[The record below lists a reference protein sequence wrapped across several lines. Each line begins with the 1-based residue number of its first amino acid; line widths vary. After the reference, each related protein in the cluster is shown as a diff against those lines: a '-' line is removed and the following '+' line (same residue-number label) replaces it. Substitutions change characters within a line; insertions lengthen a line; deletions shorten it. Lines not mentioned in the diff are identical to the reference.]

1 MLYVDLSGQRSNTIH
16 NLHKT
21 YGPAVRV
28 GPSEVCFASPAALKE
43 IYGAHSKYPKA
54 PVYDSL
60 GFKST
65 FTTRNRDEY
74 RVMKKRI
81 IPSFSPAAVAE
92 IETTVHQQ
100 LGLLVK
106 CFDKRLNETLD
117 VLPWFRMLALG
128 VVGRFICSTEL

>member
-1 MLYVDLSGQRSNTIH
+1 M
-16 NLHKT
+16 
-21 YGPAVRV
+21 
-28 GPSEVCFASPAALKE
+28 
-43 IYGAHSKYPKA
+43 
-54 PVYDSL
+54 YDSL

-92 IETTVHQQ
+92 MENTVHQQ
-100 LGLLVK
+100 LEMLVK
-106 CFDKRLNETLD
+106 CFDKRLDETLD

-128 VVGRFICSTEL
+128 IVGMSICSNEV